1 MKIPFSPWPPII
13 SLFIITICFIY
24 YFLINPNSGHGAPS
38 LGGDGILFADY
49 RPQLYK
55 AFGETRNHM
64 ERKKKISDWILI
76 LLIVAFFAIP
86 VCSLALTHEITVWP
100 KSPTTLVYHVIGR

>member
-1 MKIPFSPWPPII
+1 ME
-13 SLFIITICFIY
+13 
-24 YFLINPNSGHGAPS
+24 
-38 LGGDGILFADY
+38 GGGIQFAEY
-49 RPQLYK
+49 VAQLLK
-55 AFGETRNHM
+55 VLKEARNQM

-86 VCSLALTHEITVWP
+86 VCSLALTHEITTWP